1 MQYYDNMRAG
11 TDDFFTT
18 FLGLQLQMSLF
29 IRDTSGSP
37 SGRVKIYDV
46 DDDTI
51 TNGKGPYITNEGNT
65 PYREYIDNRI
75 IITKTDKIKY
85 GIRNVQFATKKYC
98 DIYYG
103 ASVIETVNYPHI
115 I

>member
-1 MQYYDNMRAG
+1 MQYYDNMRAH

-37 SGRVKIYDV
+37 SGRRKIYDV

-65 PYREYIDNRI
+65 PYREYIDNYT
-75 IITKTDKIKY
+75 ITSVFLTPQIEI
-85 GIRNVQFATKKYC
+85 GIPVS
-98 DIYYG
+98 D
-103 ASVIETVNYPHI
+103 
-115 I
+115 